1 MLVPLVVV
9 VVVVVVVLLLLQQR
23 LRNQQLNSSIT
34 KAMISPVVSDSL
46 LSLSNTAYNSSRYS
60 KLVVIF
66 I

>member
-1 MLVPLVVV
+1 MLAPLVVV

-23 LRNQQLNSSIT
+23 WNQQLNSSIT

>member
-9 VVVVVVVLLLLQQR
+9 VVVVVVVLLLLLQQR
-23 LRNQQLNSSIT
+23 RNQQFNSSIT
-34 KAMISPVVSDSL
+34 KAIISPVVSDSL
-46 LSLSNTAYNSSRYS
+46 LSLSNTAYNIRRYS